1 MRWESRYRSAAAG
14 LRRKA
19 GWSLLIALVVGGLW
33 LLVGVETASAQGTLG
48 QRVIKHG
55 MWGEDVFELQRLL
68 IRVGFVDQPV
78 TGNYREV
85 TAANVRKLQAYGG
98 LTVDG
103 EVGPATVA
111 FLRQM
116 AERPRYRVQ
125 PGDTLYDLSLR
136 FGVSMNRL
144 VDANLLSTT
153 MLRPGQE
160 LVVPDYWIY
169 TVRRGETLSGLAT
182 RFGVPRSRLE
192 RANRL
197 APGAALNVGEGLWIP
212 LPEW

>member
-1 MRWESRYRSAAAG
+1 MHRWAAAR

-19 GWSLLIALVVGGLW
+19 GWSLLIALVAGGFW
-33 LLVGVETASAQGTLG
+33 LLAGVEPASAQGTLG
-48 QRVIKHG
+48 QRVIKYG

-68 IRVGFVDQPV
+68 VRVGFVDQPV

-85 TAANVRKLQAYGG
+85 TMANVRKLQAYGG
-98 LTVDG
+98 LAVDG
-103 EVGPATVA
+103 EVGPATIA

-144 VDANLLSTT
+144 VDVNLLTSTV
-153 MLRPGQE
+153 LRPGQE
-160 LVVPDYWIY
+160 LVVPDYWIH
-169 TVRRGETLSGLAT
+169 TVRRGETLSGLAA

-192 RANRL
+192 RANLL
-197 APGAALNVGEGLWIP
+197 APGAVLSAGEKLWIP